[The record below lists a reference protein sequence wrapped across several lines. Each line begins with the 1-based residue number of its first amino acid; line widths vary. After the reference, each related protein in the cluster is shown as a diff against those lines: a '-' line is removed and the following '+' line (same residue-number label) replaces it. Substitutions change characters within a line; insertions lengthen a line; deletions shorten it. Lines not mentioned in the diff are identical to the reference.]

1 MAAKSY
7 YKRGPVMTIE
17 QGVTSLFF
25 KLTVGATGAVSATAG
40 YGLAATTP
48 IVRNGTG
55 NYTISFDRSFK
66 KLLNITHTMVLASP
80 QDLAMT
86 VTSDDVATG
95 SITVEFSIGG
105 TATDPSNGAIVLF
118 ELKIADTALTG
129 GV

>member
-1 MAAKSY
+1 MAVKSY
-7 YKRGPVMTIE
+7 FKRGPVMAIE
-17 QGVTSLFF
+17 QGPTALFF

-40 YGLAATTP
+40 YGLAASSP

-55 NYTISFDRSFK
+55 NYTISLDRSYK

-86 VTSDDVATG
+86 VTSDDVSSG
-95 SITVEFSIGG
+95 SITVEFSIAG

-118 ELKIADTALTG
+118 ELKVADTSLTG